1 MCVGDRRHLR
11 FVVVALTGIVAACS
25 SEPVVFPVVDAKYE
39 SCLVGELQKTG
50 YKFHRVEDPTI
61 KSEPPTAW
69 PARTGA
75 VIWYPSSKEEE
86 QRVWCNVA
94 FCYADTRDVRK
105 GAFPDMCASYQ

>member
-1 MCVGDRRHLR
+1 LR
-11 FVVVALTGIVAACS
+11 FGVLALIGLGAACS

-39 SCLVGELQKTG
+39 SCLVGELQKAG
-50 YKFHRVEDPTI
+50 YKFQRVEDPAI

-94 FCYADTRDVRK
+94 FCYADTRDVRR
-105 GAFPDMCASYQ
+105 GAFPDMCASYP